1 MSDTQRSITKKLSR
15 PLNHFFLTNRLVVV
29 HFYSTSKYID
39 LKQDIFTLDIYVI
52 QYIVNILNEYNDCT
66 VIIAIIYQNKGVR

>member
-1 MSDTQRSITKKLSR
+1 MHTYIVYTS
-15 PLNHFFLTNRLVVV
+15 LVIQLK
-29 HFYSTSKYID
+29 SKYID

-52 QYIVNILNEYNDCT
+52 QYIVNVLNEYNDST